1 MQPKFQKPTTGSWD
15 ESEDFLEK
23 NVYISVAKSM
33 MMPHCPIIRYC

>member
-23 NVYISVAKSM
+23 YIYIYI
-33 MMPHCPIIRYC
+33 CG